1 MVSGKFGFIHEANKK
16 TLVSRLCFAKL
27 TRCFINLKSGATR
40 VMILIKDLG
49 IRSWEEKKKKLPS
62 HDFSPLFHVSKIY
75 QSFKVG
81 LNSTFFEVY
90 FD

>member
-49 IRSWEEKKKKLPS
+49 IRSWEEKKKSYPLMIFLPFSMYLKFTNPLKLA
-62 HDFSPLFHVSKIY
+62 
-75 QSFKVG
+75 
-81 LNSTFFEVY
+81 
-90 FD
+90 